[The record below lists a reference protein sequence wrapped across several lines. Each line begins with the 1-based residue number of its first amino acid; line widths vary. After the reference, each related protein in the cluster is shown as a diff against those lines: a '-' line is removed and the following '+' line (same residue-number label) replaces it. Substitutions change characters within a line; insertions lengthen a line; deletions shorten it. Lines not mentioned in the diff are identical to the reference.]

1 LSTTL
6 HLFARS
12 ERALKTVERAALG
25 INIFMVF
32 AMMITVVYG
41 VIMRYVFNVPVRW
54 VAEVSEFIMVA
65 LTFLALA
72 HVQRQRKHINIK
84 IFIERQSG
92 ITKAML
98 GVATD
103 LAALVIFVL
112 LTWASWGFAVKAW
125 RSSFVSDAA
134 AFPLFPPRL
143 FVPLGAGVMCLQLL
157 ADLVH
162 SIGSLLG
169 LKVTKER

>member
-1 LSTTL
+1 L
-6 HLFARS
+6 
-12 ERALKTVERAALG
+12 ERVTLG
-25 INIFMVF
+25 INIIIVF
-32 AMMITVVYG
+32 AMMVVVVYG
-41 VIMRYVFNVPVRW
+41 VIMRYIFNLPLRW
-54 VAEVSEFIMVA
+54 VAELSEFMMVA

-72 HVQRQRKHINIK
+72 YVQRRRKHISIT
-84 IFIERQSG
+84 FVIERQSE
-92 ITKAML
+92 KAKAIIGL
-98 GVATD
+98 ATT

-162 SIGSLLG
+162 GIGSLLG